1 MKSTKVE
8 LSHKQRRI
16 ALKSFPKRK
25 RNEVLLT
32 PAFISSLPVGNVEV
46 SR

>member
-1 MKSTKVE
+1 MKTKIE

-16 ALKSFPKRK
+16 SLKSFPKQK
-25 RNEVLLT
+25 RQEFIIN
-32 PAFISSLPVGNVEV
+32 PAFIASLPVGNVEV